1 MQPLTNERELIQRA
15 QNRDKEAVGMLYDAY
30 APVVF
35 RYVSYRVESDMV
47 AEDLTAD
54 VFLRM
59 LHALPQYQ
67 FTGAPFGAWLFRIAN
82 NRVADFYRETKA
94 RWTEAIPDDY
104 KIDDTDPLNR
114 LAKEEERRHLR
125 RALQALSEDF
135 QNIILLRFMK
145 EMSYGEVATVIGK
158 SEGAVRVMQHRALK
172 ALAAELEKLQGRD
185 ERRGDHA

>member
-1 MQPLTNERELIQRA
+1 MQPLANERELILRA

-30 APVVF
+30 APAIF
-35 RYVSYRVESDMV
+35 RYVSYRVESDTV

-59 LHALPQYQ
+59 LHALPEYK

-82 NRVADFYRETKA
+82 NRVADFYREAKS
-94 RWTEAIPDDY
+94 RQTEVIPDDY
-104 KIDDTDPLNR
+104 KNDDTDPLNR
-114 LAKEEERRHLR
+114 LAKEEERLR
-125 RALQALSEDF
+125 LRKALQALSEDF

-145 EMSYGEVATVIGK
+145 EMPYDEVAAIIGK

-185 ERRGDHA
+185 ERRGDDV